1 MIPAIITKA
10 HIIEAIRRIGRE
22 GVPARRR
29 GRDCCLAT
37 NGTHFPPKYTI
48 ALAHEVATGERLS
61 SNEFS
66 GGAES
71 NGFLASRGF
80 NVVECNC
87 GGRNQERSATS
98 MSGMPERRMPVAAR
112 TRHSERCPECKDRVQ
127 ELLERIYG
135 SCLPNHRFRWQC
147 GFSSYA
153 GTAIEPALRYVA
165 EALKKYRGFG
175 VEEFVR
181 SQWLAPCDF
190 FVSDRGFIVEFD
202 ESQHF
207 TKPRALALAAYADEY
222 PLGFPARR
230 WISLWAQYNRKDSDP
245 LYRDEQRAWYDSL
258 RDLVPQLEG
267 MGPTVRLY
275 ASELTWCALDPDDR
289 RDRQRFAS
297 LIRSGSAPANL
308 TGERWRIAA
317 GRSPSRLRVAMVFPS
332 VQKRSSNGVPP
343 SGAGAQQPVVPKAA
357 SFRDEVIDFALFPE
371 GYIRSSDARRVKSLK
386 RLASKLKAPLLV
398 GAVDGAVD
406 STGRDWQVLLR
417 FGPDGSSS
425 QIYTKHSTAEA
436 VAFEKQDWE
445 PGDMLPTFELGG
457 ALCGATI
464 CHDHYLGLLPRFLAK
479 RGARVWVNPS
489 FDNVTDIKWS
499 SILRLRAVEN
509 QLFAL
514 CTLHCDASMQR
525 GRRRRSTHPFAFSPD
540 GNELW
545 ARRPGSDVTRPLSE
559 CREAGIYVV
568 DLDMSM
574 VSERLDW
581 SGLPPAGEQNPVG
594 NSQERKPVRIAL
606 RGGSPSVLG
615 SNGWSTGNTDFCV
628 KTDFG
633 PVYVGV
639 VKKKRIL
646 DAAECF
652 RVLDRARQM
661 KCTPIIWNHWQRLPT
676 DSERLATLMM
686 GRAIECCAPIVI
698 SNKDGICELVELSNR
713 NKIPTRR
720 VIEASGEAIMDVR
733 YAWGLDSAF
742 KMVTEHVPRDMK
754 QDALDRYRT
763 LV

>member
-29 GRDCCLAT
+29 GRDYCLAT

-230 WISLWAQYNRKDSDP
+230 WISLCEQYNRKDSDP

-308 TGERWRIAA
+308 TGERGRIAA
-317 GRSPSRLRVAMVFPS
+317 GRSPSRLRVAMVFPGS
-332 VQKRSSNGVPP
+332 K
-343 SGAGAQQPVVPKAA
+343 
-357 SFRDEVIDFALFPE
+357 EVIERRSAEWSGRPTTCSAQGGVIPGRGHRLCPLSGRLHPLVRRATCQVAEEARIEAE
-371 GYIRSSDARRVKSLK
+371 GPPVGRRSR
-386 RLASKLKAPLLV
+386 
-398 GAVDGAVD
+398 
-406 STGRDWQVLLR
+406 
-417 FGPDGSSS
+417 
-425 QIYTKHSTAEA
+425 
-436 VAFEKQDWE
+436 
-445 PGDMLPTFELGG
+445 
-457 ALCGATI
+457 
-464 CHDHYLGLLPRFLAK
+464 
-479 RGARVWVNPS
+479 
-489 FDNVTDIKWS
+489 
-499 SILRLRAVEN
+499 
-509 QLFAL
+509 
-514 CTLHCDASMQR
+514 R
-525 GRRRRSTHPFAFSPD
+525 GRRLNRPRLAGSSPF
-540 GNELW
+540 
-545 ARRPGSDVTRPLSE
+545 
-559 CREAGIYVV
+559 
-568 DLDMSM
+568 
-574 VSERLDW
+574 W
-581 SGLPPAGEQNPVG
+581 SGWLLFPDLHE
-594 NSQERKPVRIAL
+594 
-606 RGGSPSVLG
+606 
-615 SNGWSTGNTDFCV
+615 
-628 KTDFG
+628 
-633 PVYVGV
+633 
-639 VKKKRIL
+639 
-646 DAAECF
+646 
-652 RVLDRARQM
+652 
-661 KCTPIIWNHWQRLPT
+661 
-676 DSERLATLMM
+676 
-686 GRAIECCAPIVI
+686 
-698 SNKDGICELVELSNR
+698 
-713 NKIPTRR
+713 
-720 VIEASGEAIMDVR
+720 
-733 YAWGLDSAF
+733 
-742 KMVTEHVPRDMK
+742 
-754 QDALDRYRT
+754 ALDRGGCRFRKAGLGAGRYAAN
-763 LV
+763 L